1 MLKACAY
8 CGRVHDAGYTCA
20 KKAEATGRYPKE
32 SRASRIRSL
41 SRWQKTR
48 EYIKR
53 RDHGVCQ
60 LCLKNYTAGDTA
72 SLRPYE
78 DNDIEVHHIV
88 SIDEDANKAFDEYN
102 LISLCRFHH
111 EQADAGLIPRA
122 HLLEMAKKNS
132 DGVP

>member
-1 MLKACAY
+1 MLKACTY

-32 SRASRIRSL
+32 SQASRIRSL

-60 LCLKNYTAGDTA
+60 LCLINYAGNEA
-72 SLRPYE
+72 GALRPYE
-78 DNDIEVHHIV
+78 GDDIEVHHIV
-88 SIDEDANKAFDEYN
+88 KIEEDASKAFDEYN
-102 LISLCRFHH
+102 LISLCRLHH
-111 EQADAGLIPRA
+111 EQADNGQIPSRI
-122 HLLEMAKKNS
+122 LLDIAKKNS